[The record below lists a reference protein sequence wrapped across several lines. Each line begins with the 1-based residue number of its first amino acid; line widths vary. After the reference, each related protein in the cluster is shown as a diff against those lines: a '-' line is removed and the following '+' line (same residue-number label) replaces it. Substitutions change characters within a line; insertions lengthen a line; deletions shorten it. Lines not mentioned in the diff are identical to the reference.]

1 MKTADN
7 KLYILT
13 RDYKIGVIRNIC
25 NCEKCVDRGEI
36 EVFIDNLDGS
46 YLDCIRI
53 SEFCSGV
60 MGNDILT
67 CGYSVQEIFDYMK
80 TQLDNCNKKC
90 DFLSEVNILMNK
102 LVCEKEKN
110 NEHK

>member
-1 MKTADN
+1 
-7 KLYILT
+7 
-13 RDYKIGVIRNIC
+13 
-25 NCEKCVDRGEI
+25 
-36 EVFIDNLDGS
+36 
-46 YLDCIRI
+46 
-53 SEFCSGV
+53 